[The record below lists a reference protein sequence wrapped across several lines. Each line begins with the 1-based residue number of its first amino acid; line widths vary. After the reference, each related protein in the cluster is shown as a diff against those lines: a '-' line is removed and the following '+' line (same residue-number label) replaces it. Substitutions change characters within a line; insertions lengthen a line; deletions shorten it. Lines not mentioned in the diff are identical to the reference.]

1 VTETVRA
8 ALSQTTERKGHG
20 SPVSRDAQRS
30 SEAASTHHNSAHGGG
45 PLNSLTISIGRL
57 VFKCNV
63 EVGRSGPSSVDDKAG
78 ELDASQIRP
87 AGLRHRRH
95 RASTLR
101 ATHSALAR
109 QSSLEDPY
117 QAERTDGSN
126 HEGFLASRSTSVNF
140 WESLYPTE
148 REALRSMA
156 SWRTFAAGARLMEE
170 GERADY
176 VMVILGGQVKICI
189 DENGS
194 ERVLA
199 VRGLGQLVG
208 ERGALKVSV
217 RSATV
222 IALDMIWALVV
233 QTKDFAAFISAHPR
247 VLDIVQNQLYQRHT
261 EAPAGYG
268 YDSDDLGGF
277 RAEPANTTAAADQT
291 DNNYRAGHSRR
302 QSQPLKGENCT
313 VFLTDVV
320 GFGARTRTDGD
331 RLLIRDALSRMT
343 QAAMQ
348 GMPDAQSEDRG
359 DGFLTVVP
367 PNVSTARVIDQLLR
381 ELPAALELHN
391 STQRESVRFKLRLAV
406 NVGPVVSDTM
416 GVSGEA
422 IIVVARLVEA
432 PSFKKAIAESMVSL
446 GVMASPFV
454 YETVIRHSSNPSDV
468 ASYSRVPVEVKESD
482 TTAWMKLFDAPLP
495 SSLVPHPAAPEPR
508 LGQLTRFFGARI
520 SRCEQRLDPRQ
531 GFPEVGLGG
540 QVARRGEG
548 KPAQQGVLVLRAGR
562 VGGLGGHEEP
572 DVGVLVRG
580 FALAWRD
587 VDDDHVPDLGVRPR
601 FQVRQAGLL
610 LRFPQHDGERVGL
623 AEVAVAAHLEPG
635 LLALVPAQQHP
646 GGGRVHDQRGGGDV
660 QREVALVRVGGG
672 LGQRP
677 HPLDVGRFGVALR
690 AVAVQERD
698 QVRHRTSMAAVR

>member
-1 VTETVRA
+1 M
-8 ALSQTTERKGHG
+8 
-20 SPVSRDAQRS
+20 SP
-30 SEAASTHHNSAHGGG
+30 G
-45 PLNSLTISIGRL
+45 
-57 VFKCNV
+57 
-63 EVGRSGPSSVDDKAG
+63 
-78 ELDASQIRP
+78 
-87 AGLRHRRH
+87 GLRHRRH
-95 RASTLR
+95 RASRPR
-101 ATHSALAR
+101 ATDRALAPC
-109 QSSLEDPY
+109 SSLEDPY
-117 QAERTDGSN
+117 QAERTDRSN
-126 HEGFLASRSTSVNF
+126 HEAFLASRSTSVNF

-176 VMVILGGQVKICI
+176 VMVILGGEVKICV

-208 ERGALKVSV
+208 ERGALKVSM

-222 IALDMIWALVV
+222 TALDMIWALVV
-233 QTKDFAAFISAHPR
+233 QTKDFAAFISAYPR
-247 VLDIVQNQLYQRHT
+247 VLDIVQNQLYERRT
-261 EAPAGYG
+261 AEPAGYG
-268 YDSDDLGGF
+268 HATDDLGGF
-277 RAEPANTTAAADQT
+277 RAEPAGTTAAADQT
-291 DNNYRAGHSRR
+291 DNSYRAGHSRR
-302 QSQPLKGENCT
+302 QSQPLNGENCT

-331 RLLIRDALSRMT
+331 RLLIRDALFRMT

-367 PNVSTARVIDQLLR
+367 PNVSTARVIDQLFR

-391 STQRESVRFKLRLAV
+391 SAQRESVRFKLRLAL

-432 PSFKKAIAESMVSL
+432 PSFKKAIAESTVSL

-495 SSLVPHPAAPEPR
+495 SFLVPHPAAPEPR
-508 LGQLTRFFGARI
+508 LGQLTRFVRARI
-520 SRCEQRLDPRQ
+520 SRCEQRLDPGQGLPEVVLGRGVACRRQ
-531 GFPEVGLGG
+531 G
-540 QVARRGEG
+540 Q
-548 KPAQQGVLVLRAGR
+548 PAQWGVVALRAYR

-572 DVGVLVRG
+572 DVGVPVGG
-580 FALAWRD
+580 FSLSRRD
-587 VDDDHVPDLGVRPR
+587 VDDDDVLDLGVRPWG
-601 FQVRQAGLL
+601 QVG
-610 LRFPQHDGERVGL
+610 
-623 AEVAVAAHLEPG
+623 
-635 LLALVPAQQHP
+635 
-646 GGGRVHDQRGGGDV
+646 
-660 QREVALVRVGGG
+660 
-672 LGQRP
+672 
-677 HPLDVGRFGVALR
+677 
-690 AVAVQERD
+690 
-698 QVRHRTSMAAVR
+698 